1 MKITVF
7 NPKQGFVQETSLV
20 YSINKPPTF
29 LIGRHPN
36 CDLILNTPEVSRV
49 HAAVTYTQQHHYFT
63 ELASTDGSRLNNQE
77 VFINENRILV
87 PGDIIQIVDF
97 YLLFLPESEKIE
109 KSNPY
114 WFLKPQT
121 TVNSTQ
127 ATTVKQNELI
137 VNCSQIIEE
146 NHDVKTFRF
155 VTSPPTKFDYKPGQF
170 VTLDLEID
178 SKSVKRSYSISST
191 PSRPHN
197 LEITVKRV
205 PAPVDI
211 PDAPPGLV
219 SNWLNDNLT
228 VGSQIKISPPIG
240 NFTCSDN
247 PNRKFLFISAGS
259 GITPMMSM
267 SRWLCDTIPN
277 ADITFVHS
285 AKTLSDIVFRQE
297 LELMASR
304 NPYFQ
309 LAITLTGAEH
319 NRNWLGYKGRLS
331 EKIMKAISPDFKE
344 RTVYVCGP
352 DGFREGVKAILR
364 ELEFPM
370 QNYHEESFGSSKK
383 LKKVQAA
390 VGDNTPKH
398 FHSAPFNTV
407 PNNNNKIN
415 AVVFTKSQQ
424 EVVCDSEETI
434 LEAAQREGITLP
446 YGCQMGACGQCKV
459 RKISGE
465 VSYEEDFDCEDE
477 YVLTCVAKVKGNVV
491 IEG

>member
-1 MKITVF
+1 MKITIF
-7 NPKQGFVQETSLV
+7 NPKKGLLQEKCLV
-20 YSINKPPTF
+20 DSTNKPSLF

-36 CDLILNTPEVSRV
+36 CDLVLNTPEVSRV
-49 HAAVTYTQQHHYFT
+49 HGLITNYQQNYYFT
-63 ELASTDGSRLNNQE
+63 ELASTDGSRINNQE
-77 VFINENRILV
+77 IYVNENRILG
-87 PGDIIQIVDF
+87 PGDIIRITDF
-97 YLLFLPESEKIE
+97 YLLFLAKSEKIE
-109 KSNPY
+109 KPHPY
-114 WFLKPQT
+114 WFLNPQT

-127 ATTVKQNELI
+127 STTVKQNELI
-137 VNCSQIIEE
+137 VQCSQIIEE
-146 NHDVKTFRF
+146 THNAKTFRF

-178 SKSVKRSYSISST
+178 GKSVKRSYSISST

-205 PAPVDI
+205 PAPTDI

-228 VGSQIKISPPIG
+228 VGSQIQISPPIG
-240 NFTCSDN
+240 NFTCFDN

-267 SRWLCDTIPN
+267 SRWLCDTTPN
-277 ADITFVHS
+277 PDITFVHS
-285 AKTLSDIVFRQE
+285 AKTVRDIIFRQE

-309 LAITLTGAEH
+309 LVVTLTGGES
-319 NRNWLGYKGRLS
+319 NPNWLGYTGRLNQRM
-331 EKIMKAISPDFKE
+331 MKAISPDFQE

-352 DGFREGVKAILR
+352 DGFREGVKAILQQ
-364 ELEFPM
+364 LEFPI
-370 QNYHEESFGSSKK
+370 QNYHEESFGSSRKRNIAQ
-383 LKKVQAA
+383 VA
-390 VGDNTPKH
+390 DNTSKH

-407 PNNNNKIN
+407 ATSDNSN
-415 AVVFTKSQQ
+415 AVVFTKSEQ
-424 EVVCDSEETI
+424 EVVCDAEETI

-477 YVLTCVAKVKGNVV
+477 YVLTCVAKAKGSLV

>member
-1 MKITVF
+1 MMKITVF
-7 NPKQGFVQETSLV
+7 NPEKGLLQEKSLATSTD
-20 YSINKPPTF
+20 KPSLF

-36 CDLILNTPEVSRV
+36 CDLIIDTPEVSRV
-49 HAAVTYTQQHHYFT
+49 HGLINYFQKNYYFN
-63 ELASTDGSRLNNQE
+63 ELASSDGSRLNNQE
-77 VFINENRILV
+77 VSINESRILV
-87 PGDIIQIVDF
+87 PGDIIQISDY
-97 YLLFLPESEKIE
+97 YLLFLPESDNNE

-114 WFLKPQT
+114 WFLKPKT

-127 ATTVKQNELI
+127 ITVKQKELI

-146 NHDVKTFRF
+146 THDVKTFRF
-155 VTSPPTKFDYKPGQF
+155 LTSPPTTFNYKPGQF

-178 SKSVKRSYSISST
+178 GKPVKRSYSISST

-205 PAPVDI
+205 PAPNHNPSV
-211 PDAPPGLV
+211 PPGLV

-228 VGSQIKISPPIG
+228 VGSQIKISPPMG
-240 NFTCSDN
+240 NFTCFDN

-267 SRWLCDTIPN
+267 SRWLCDTTPN
-277 ADITFVHS
+277 ADIIFVHS
-285 AKTLSDIVFRQE
+285 AKTVRDIIFRQE
-297 LELMASR
+297 LELMAFQ

-309 LAITLTGAEH
+309 LAITLTSAEYYP
-319 NRNWLGYKGRLS
+319 NWWGYIGRLN
-331 EKIMKAISPDFKE
+331 ERMIKAISPDFHE
-344 RTVYVCGP
+344 RIVYVCGS
-352 DGFREGVKAILR
+352 DGFRESVKAILR

-383 LKKVQAA
+383 RTQIQTAIA
-390 VGDNTPKH
+390 DNTPKH

-407 PNNNNKIN
+407 PTSNKSN
-415 AVVFTKSQQ
+415 TVVFTKSQQ
-424 EVVCDSEETI
+424 EVVCDDGETI
-434 LEAAQREGITLP
+434 LETAEREGITLP
-446 YGCQMGACGQCKV
+446 SGCKMGACGMCKL
-459 RKISGE
+459 RKISGN

-477 YVLTCVAKVKGNVV
+477 YVLTCVAKANGNVV